1 MCGTAPKP
9 CANAPE
15 VVFTRCGN
23 GVTAV
28 ATLTRPFMASSII
41 GATSTEQLSTVLGA
55 TEITLGDDVL
65 AEGEAA
71 HRAHP
76 MPY

>member
-1 MCGTAPKP
+1 
-9 CANAPE
+9 
-15 VVFTRCGN
+15 
-23 GVTAV
+23 
-28 ATLTRPFMASSII
+28 MASSII
-41 GATSTEQLSTVLGA
+41 GATSTEQLATVLGA

-65 AEGEAA
+65 AEIDAA

>member
-1 MCGTAPKP
+1 
-9 CANAPE
+9 
-15 VVFTRCGN
+15 
-23 GVTAV
+23 
-28 ATLTRPFMASSII
+28 
-41 GATSTEQLSTVLGA
+41 LGA

-65 AEGEAA
+65 AEIDAA